1 MRLRRVLYSMKPW
14 LREDTRDWIAQLEL
28 RVEDINYYLN
38 ETVSW
43 LENHEEGRDEVCFA
57 CAMMTLVWVAYQ
69 RSEPITRWELM
80 EILGVKD
87 FHYMPDEEL
96 ELGELYR
103 SMDLENVLES
113 ILSTNW
119 LNQKD

>member
-1 MRLRRVLYSMKPW
+1 MKPW
-14 LREDTRDWIAQLEL
+14 SREDTRDWIAQLEL
-28 RVEDINYYLN
+28 RVEDINYYLS

-43 LENHEEGRDEVCFA
+43 LENRDEGRDEVCFA

-87 FHYMPDEEL
+87 YYSMPDEEI
-96 ELGELYR
+96 ELGEKYR
-103 SMDLENVLES
+103 SLDLENMLES
-113 ILSTNW
+113 VTGTDW
-119 LNQKD
+119 VYRKD

>member
-1 MRLRRVLYSMKPW
+1 MAMKPW
-14 LREDTRDWIAQLEL
+14 SREDTRDWIAQLEL
-28 RVEDINYYLN
+28 RVEDIDYYLN

-43 LENHEEGRDEVCFA
+43 LENHDVERDEVCFA

-87 FHYMPDEEL
+87 YHYMPDEEL
-96 ELGELYR
+96 ELGVKYR
-103 SMDLENVLES
+103 SMDLDGVLADV
-113 ILSTNW
+113 LDGNW
-119 LNQKD
+119 IK